1 MINLIASNITRN
13 KVFLMQPPRKKISL
27 HVVIVFIN
35 MKKQTKHFASY
46 KNNNKFYIALIIL
59 TYHFTVFKR

>member
-1 MINLIASNITRN
+1 
-13 KVFLMQPPRKKISL
+13 MQPPRKKISL

-59 TYHFTVFKR
+59 TYHFNVFKR